1 MIFFISTPKGGRILL
16 VLNIQKGI
24 QLPHITS
31 FQHVNLKSNYDKL
44 DCVLKAE
51 DGREV
56 NSNSLYPRLIT
67 KVLKIMQFSQS
78 ASKIF

>member
-1 MIFFISTPKGGRILL
+1 MQHLKALFQININSLDWIQSNDFFFISAPKGGRVLL

-44 DCVLKAE
+44 DCVLRAGN
-51 DGREV
+51 GRM
-56 NSNSLYPRLIT
+56 
-67 KVLKIMQFSQS
+67 K
-78 ASKIF
+78 